1 MFTPQRKG
9 WPFSSRAGPA
19 SASGKSAGGKGKG
32 IAVDA
37 PAPPL
42 PVGLLSEGG
51 GTAAA
56 GVEDGSGDSAVWRQ
70 FREAGLLDEAS
81 LERRDREALKQKM
94 LKLESE
100 VGCF

>member
-9 WPFSSRAGPA
+9 WPFSPRAGAA
-19 SASGKSAGGKGKG
+19 SAGGKSAGGKGKRV
-32 IAVDA
+32 AVDA
-37 PAPPL
+37 PAPP

-51 GTAAA
+51 GGAAA
-56 GVEDGSGDSAVWRQ
+56 GAEDGTGDPAVWRQ

-81 LERRDREALKQKM
+81 LERRDREALQQKM
-94 LKLESE
+94 LKLEGE